1 MSAMDL
7 DFIDSEVGA
16 QMDEEQMEE
25 EEEVTI
31 RGARWGG
38 WQQWSYLSVGKDL
51 IISIHPKTYL
61 TLLAFS
67 KFSETKTA
75 TFFPETKFSGSDT
88 ETL

>member
-61 TLLAFS
+61 TLREDFNKKKKRFL
-67 KFSETKTA
+67 
-75 TFFPETKFSGSDT
+75 SGIAWIT
-88 ETL
+88 